1 MGRRLRALVRKEFLQ
16 LMRDP
21 VLIAVVLY
29 IFLESSLCAVALQLD
44 VQNVP
49 LVVYD
54 GDHSQESREL
64 LERFAASPNFQIVD
78 MLSSQHGVVAALDHG
93 QARIALVIPYGYATS
108 LARPERATVQLFSD
122 GSDAYG
128 TLLANGY
135 AQQIVGQYAQERMLE
150 RAGLVGE
157 RLQTLPQ
164 VDQRISVWY
173 DPALRYPH
181 FNIVMM
187 LALAVPLVGILL
199 SAASFARET
208 ESGTIE
214 HIAVTPARPWEFVL
228 AKLVPTGVLTLIGM
242 TLGLFL
248 TLVFGAPM
256 RGNLVFF
263 YAITVVAFVASSG
276 IGILIAT
283 VSRNVQQ
290 ALLMGFFIIFPLI
303 FLSGTISPVQNMPAF
318 LQFLTYISPV
328 RYFGEM
334 TVNIFFK
341 GGSPLDLWP
350 QIIALSLLSVA
361 LFATAFLRMR
371 RGLT

>member
-1 MGRRLRALVRKEFLQ
+1 LVRKDFLQ

-29 IFLESSLCAVALQLD
+29 VFLESSLCAAALQLD

-49 LVVYD
+49 MVVYD
-54 GDHSQESREL
+54 GDASAESREL
-64 LERFAASPNFQIVD
+64 LERFAASPNFHIVES
-78 MLSSQHGVVAALDHG
+78 LPSQRGVIAALDHG
-93 QARIALVIPYGYATS
+93 HARIALVIPYGYSTS
-108 LARPERATVQLFSD
+108 LARPVEASVQLVSD

-135 AQQIVGQYAQERMLE
+135 AEQIVAQYSQERMLE
-150 RAGLVGE
+150 RAGLLGQRV
-157 RLQTLPQ
+157 QALPQ

-173 DPALRYPH
+173 DPSLRYPH

-187 LALAVPLVGILL
+187 LALAVPLVAILL

-214 HIAVTPARPWEFVL
+214 HIAVTPARPWEFVV
-228 AKLVPTGVLTLIGM
+228 AKLVPTGALTLIGM

-248 TLVFGAPM
+248 SLAFGAPM
-256 RGNLVFF
+256 RGSLGFF
-263 YAITVVAFVASSG
+263 YAITLVAFVASSG

-290 ALLMGFFIIFPLI
+290 ALLLAFFIIFPLI
-303 FLSGTISPVQNMPAF
+303 FLSGTITPVQSMPF
-318 LQFLTYISPV
+318 VLQLFTYLSPV

-350 QIIALSLLSVA
+350 QILALSLLSVA
-361 LFATAFLRMR
+361 LFAAAFFRMR

>member
-1 MGRRLRALVRKEFLQ
+1 VARRLRALVRKEFLQ
-16 LMRDP
+16 LIRDP
-21 VLIAVVLY
+21 VLIGVVLY
-29 IFLESSLCAVALQLD
+29 VFLESSLCAVALQLD

-54 GDHSQESREL
+54 GDHSPESREL
-64 LERFAASPNFQIVD
+64 VARFAASPNFRIVD
-78 MLSSQHGVVAALDHG
+78 MLESQRGAIAAIDHG
-93 QARIALVIPYGYATS
+93 HARIALLIPYGYAAS
-108 LARPERATVQLFSD
+108 LARPEEASVQFISD

-128 TLLANGY
+128 ALLANGY
-135 AQQIVGQYAQERMLE
+135 AQQIVAQYAQERMLE
-150 RAGLVGE
+150 RAGFLGE
-157 RLQTLPQ
+157 RLQALPQ
-164 VDQRISVWY
+164 VEQSVSVWY

-187 LALAVPLVGILL
+187 LALAVPLVAILL

-214 HIAVTPARPWEFVL
+214 HIAVTPARPWEFVT
-228 AKLVPTGVLTLIGM
+228 AKLVPTGALTLIGM
-242 TLGLFL
+242 TLGLLL
-248 TLVFGAPM
+248 TLAFGAPM
-256 RGNLVFF
+256 RGNLIFF
-263 YAITVVAFVASSG
+263 YVITIVAFIASSG

-290 ALLMGFFIIFPLI
+290 ALLLGFFIIFPLI
-303 FLSGTISPVQNMPAF
+303 FLSGTIAPVQSMPPL
-318 LQFLTYISPV
+318 LQVLTYASPV

-350 QIIALSLLSVA
+350 QIAALSALSLV
-361 LFATAFLRMR
+361 LFSAAFFRMR

>member
-1 MGRRLRALVRKEFLQ
+1 MGRRLRALVRKELLQ
-16 LMRDP
+16 LIRDP

-29 IFLESSLCAVALQLD
+29 VFLESSLCAVALQLD

-49 LVVYD
+49 LAVYD
-54 GDHSQESREL
+54 GDASTESREL
-64 LERFAASPNFQIVD
+64 LARFVASPNFQIVG
-78 MLSSQHGVVAALDHG
+78 MLSSQRSAVAALDHG
-93 QARIALVIPYGYATS
+93 SARITLIIPYGYAVS
-108 LARPERATVQLFSD
+108 LARPEKATVQLVSD

-128 TLLANGY
+128 TLLADGY
-135 AQQIVGQYAQERMLE
+135 AQQIVAQYAQERMLE
-150 RAGLVGE
+150 RAGLLGQ
-157 RLQTLPQ
+157 RSQALPQ

-187 LALAVPLVGILL
+187 IALAVPLVSILL

-214 HIAVTPARPWEFVL
+214 HVAVTPARPWEFVF
-228 AKLVPTGVLTLIGM
+228 AKLVPTGALTVIGM
-242 TLGLFL
+242 TLGLL
-248 TLVFGAPM
+248 LSLAFGAPM
-256 RGNLVFF
+256 RGSLILF
-263 YAITVVAFVASSG
+263 YAITIIAFMASSG

-303 FLSGTISPVQNMPAF
+303 FLSGTITPVQNMPTF
-318 LQFLTYISPV
+318 LRLLTYVSPV
-328 RYFGEM
+328 RYYGAM
-334 TVNIFFK
+334 TINIFFK
-341 GGSPLDLWP
+341 GGSALDLWP
-350 QIIALSLLSVA
+350 QILALAFLSAA
-361 LFATAFLRMR
+361 LFSLAFLRMR

>member
-1 MGRRLRALVRKEFLQ
+1 ML
-16 LMRDP
+16 RDP
-21 VLIAVVLY
+21 VLIGVVLY
-29 IFLESSLCAVALQLD
+29 VFLESALCAAALQLD
-44 VQNVP
+44 VRNVP

-54 GDHSQESREL
+54 GDHTLESREL
-64 LERFAASPNFQIVD
+64 VEQFAASPNFRIVE
-78 MLSSQHGVVAALDHG
+78 MLASQHSVVSALDHG
-93 QARIALVIPYGYATS
+93 QARVALIVPYGYATS
-108 LARPERATVQLFSD
+108 LSRPEQPSIQLVSD
-122 GSDAYG
+122 GTDAYG

-135 AQQIVGQYAQERMLE
+135 AQQIVSRYAQERMLQG
-150 RAGLVGE
+150 AGLLGARVE
-157 RLQTLPQ
+157 ILPQ

-214 HIAVTPARPWEFVL
+214 HIAVTPARPWEFVF
-228 AKLVPTGVLTLIGM
+228 AKLVPTGALTLVGM

-248 TLVFGAPM
+248 TLAFGAPM

-263 YAITVVAFVASSG
+263 YAITIVAFVSSSG

-283 VSRNVQQ
+283 ASRNVQQ

-303 FLSGTISPVQNMPAF
+303 FLSGTISPVQNMPPF
-318 LQFLTYISPV
+318 LQLLTYVSPV

-341 GGSPLDLWP
+341 GGSPIDLWP

-361 LFATAFLRMR
+361 LFSAAFLRMR

>member
-1 MGRRLRALVRKEFLQ
+1 VRKEFLQ
-16 LMRDP
+16 LLRDP
-21 VLIAVVLY
+21 VLIGVVLY
-29 IFLESSLCAVALQLD
+29 VFLESSLCAVALQLD

-49 LVVYD
+49 MVAYD
-54 GDHSQESREL
+54 GDSSPESREL
-64 LERFAASPNFQIVD
+64 LERFAASPNFRIVD
-78 MLSSQHGVVAALDHG
+78 VLPSQRGVIIALDHG
-93 QARIALVIPYGYATS
+93 HARIALVVPFGYAKS
-108 LARPERATVQLFSD
+108 LARPERASVQLISD

-128 TLLANGY
+128 ALLANGY
-135 AQQIVGQYAQERMLE
+135 AQQIVAQYAQERMLE
-150 RAGLVGE
+150 RGGLLGQ
-157 RLQTLPQ
+157 RIQTLPQ
-164 VDQRISVWY
+164 VEQHISVWY

-214 HIAVTPARPWEFVL
+214 HIAVTPVRPWEFVL

-248 TLVFGAPM
+248 TLAFGAPM

-263 YAITVVAFVASSG
+263 YGITIVAFVASSG

-303 FLSGTISPVQNMPAF
+303 FLSGTISPVQNMPEF
-318 LQFLTYISPV
+318 LQLLTYVSPV

-341 GGSPLDLWP
+341 GGSPIDLWP
-350 QIIALSLLSVA
+350 QILALTLLSVT
-361 LFATAFLRMR
+361 LFSVAFLRMR